1 MKESRYFIPKI
12 IAGYLLLAAMCA
24 AMIAYIYHKVD
35 SSTAVDPVLSAIESR
50 NAMIDRTL
58 VGLYRAESRAQ
69 MILAGDDSYI
79 ALYDEDVEASLACID
94 SLKNTVILSDDP
106 VRAARLDTV
115 SMLVKGKRRELLRL
129 AQGLRDGSDASR
141 IIERNIA
148 RLGERDAA
156 AQDSLAAS
164 QSDTALVNMRRRK
177 FFRRV
182 AELFEIETD
191 TTEHVAPAPV
201 RLSDT
206 IGGLLVDLQ
215 SQVERQR
222 EDSERRMTRIRRE
235 VTSANNQLDRR
246 ILDLIDEV
254 RHDWD
259 AHHARRRAERDA
271 ARRDAV
277 SALGM
282 VALSAIVLVFVF
294 LAVIL
299 RDWRRSRRVRAELE
313 RANDEK
319 QRLLDYREHLMLA
332 VTHDLKAPAG
342 SIMGYADLLERLDN
356 DHRQR
361 LYITGMKQS
370 AEHLQTLIE
379 SLLEFYRLDDGR
391 AEKES
396 KPFNA
401 ARMMRDAAR
410 DAAASRHRRP
420 EVEIG
425 THIDASADATV
436 ISDAMRIRRI
446 VDNLLSNALK
456 FTSRGTVTLA
466 CGIRGGELCI
476 SVTDTG
482 CGMSAEECSRIF
494 DSFVRLE
501 SAAGVEGFGLG
512 LSIVERSVRL
522 LAGSID
528 VESGKGRG
536 STFRITIPL
545 DTPTATQ
552 PDIRLDGIRLLA
564 IDDDRLQLDLIRSIC
579 RTLGVA
585 AECILHGSHA
595 ARIVSG
601 GGFDVVMTDL
611 QMPGCDGLEVLRSVK
626 LASPSLPVIAATAR
640 NDSPENALR
649 AAGFAAVVR
658 KPYTV
663 TDIKRVL
670 KQTLG
675 NAGTDCRDTGPTAPA
690 QRDFSAITAFAED
703 DAEAQQDL
711 LAAFVGGLHDA
722 AAAMRTA
729 ADADDAE
736 TIRRTAHRIRPN
748 VELVGDSTLSLR
760 LHAIEDP
767 ASGED
772 VIAAAGPA
780 ADAMDRLADKARI
793 YAAALRGEE
802 TVSRTR

>member
-79 ALYDEDVEASLACID
+79 ALYDEDVEDSLACID

-115 SMLVKGKRRELLRL
+115 SMLVNRKRRELLRL

-164 QSDTALVNMRRRK
+164 HSDTALVNMRRRK

-201 RLSDT
+201 KLSDT

-528 VESGKGRG
+528 VESGKGARQHV
-536 STFRITIPL
+536 PHNH
-545 DTPTATQ
+545 TARHAHR
-552 PDIRLDGIRLLA
+552 D
-564 IDDDRLQLDLIRSIC
+564 
-579 RTLGVA
+579 
-585 AECILHGSHA
+585 A
-595 ARIVSG
+595 ARH
-601 GGFDVVMTDL
+601 
-611 QMPGCDGLEVLRSVK
+611 
-626 LASPSLPVIAATAR
+626 TAR
-640 NDSPENALR
+640 R
-649 AAGFAAVVR
+649 HTAAGYRRRPPATR
-658 KPYTV
+658 PHTL
-663 TDIKRVL
+663 DMPHSGRSRRV
-670 KQTLG
+670 QPP
-675 NAGTDCRDTGPTAPA
+675 RQP
-690 QRDFSAITAFAED
+690 
-703 DAEAQQDL
+703 
-711 LAAFVGGLHDA
+711 
-722 AAAMRTA
+722 
-729 ADADDAE
+729 
-736 TIRRTAHRIRPN
+736 RRTDRIGRR
-748 VELVGDSTLSLR
+748 LR
-760 LHAIEDP
+760 R
-767 ASGED
+767 GN
-772 VIAAAGPA
+772 
-780 ADAMDRLADKARI
+780 DRLADARMRRVGG
-793 YAAALRGEE
+793 AAQRETRIALAASHSSHGTQRQPRKRAEGGRLRRRRAQALYGNRHQAGLEADAWRCRHRLPRHRPYRAGAARLLGHNRIRRGRRRGAAEFA
-802 TVSRTR
+802 RRIRRRIA

>member
-58 VGLYRAESRAQ
+58 VNLYRAESRAQ

-79 ALYDEDVEASLACID
+79 ALYDEDVEDSLACID

-164 QSDTALVNMRRRK
+164 HSDTTLLNMRRRK

-191 TTEHVAPAPV
+191 TTEHVVPAPV
-201 RLSDT
+201 KLSDT

-379 SLLEFYRLDDGR
+379 SLLEFYRL
-391 AEKES
+391 
-396 KPFNA
+396 
-401 ARMMRDAAR
+401 
-410 DAAASRHRRP
+410 RRP

-425 THIDASADATV
+425 TRIDASADATV

-670 KQTLG
+670 KRTLG
-675 NAGTDCRDTGPTAPA
+675 DAGTDCRDTGPTAPA

-711 LAAFVGGLHDA
+711 LAAFVDGLHDA

-780 ADAMDRLADKARI
+780 ADALDRLADKARI
-793 YAAALRGEE
+793 YAAALRGEK

>member
-12 IAGYLLLAAMCA
+12 IAGYLLLASMCA
-24 AMIAYIYHKVD
+24 AMITYIYGKIG

-58 VGLYRAESRAQ
+58 VSLYRAESRAQ
-69 MILAGDDSYI
+69 MILSGDESYI
-79 ALYDEDVEASLACID
+79 TRYDEDVETSLACID
-94 SLKNTVILSDDP
+94 SLKQTILLADDP

-115 SMLVKGKRRELLRL
+115 SMLVRGKRREILRL
-129 AQGLRDGSDASR
+129 ARGLHDDSAASR

-148 RLGERDAA
+148 RLGEHEAA
-156 AQDSLAAS
+156 EQDSLAALRTNPMLDS
-164 QSDTALVNMRRRK
+164 IRSHK
-177 FFRRV
+177 FFQRI
-182 AELFEIETD
+182 AELFETEMN
-191 TTEHVAPAPV
+191 TTENAGPAPVSV

-206 IGGLLVDLQ
+206 IGDLLVDLQ
-215 SQVERQR
+215 SQVDRQR
-222 EDSERRMTRIRRE
+222 VDSERRMTRIRRE
-235 VTSANNQLDRR
+235 VAAANNQLDRR
-246 ILDLIDEV
+246 ILDLIAEV
-254 RHDWD
+254 RQDWD
-259 AHHARRRAERDA
+259 AHRARHRAERDA
-271 ARRDAV
+271 ARRDAI

-299 RDWRRSRRVRAELE
+299 RDWRRSRRVKAELE

-361 LYITGMKQS
+361 LYISGMKQS

-396 KPFNA
+396 KAFNA
-401 ARMMRDAAR
+401 AQMMRDAAL
-410 DAAASRHRRP
+410 AATASRHRRP

-425 THIDASADATV
+425 THIDASADTTV
-436 ISDAMRIRRI
+436 ISDPVRIRRI

-456 FTSRGTVTLA
+456 FTAHGAVTLA
-466 CGIRGGELCI
+466 CAIRNGELCV
-476 SVTDTG
+476 SVADTG
-482 CGMSAEECSRIF
+482 CGMSEEECARIF

-522 LAGSID
+522 LSGSID
-528 VESGKGRG
+528 VESGKGHG

-545 DTPTATQ
+545 DMPTAAQ
-552 PDIRLDGIRLLA
+552 RDIRLDGIRMLA

-579 RTLGVA
+579 RTLGVV
-585 AECILHGSHA
+585 AECSLHGSHV
-595 ARIVSG
+595 ARIISG
-601 GGFDVVMTDL
+601 GGFDAVMTDL
-611 QMPGCDGLEVLRSVK
+611 QMPGCDGLEVLRRIRLV
-626 LASPSLPVIAATAR
+626 SPSLPVIAATAR
-640 NDSPENALR
+640 SDSPESALM

-675 NAGTDCRDTGPTAPA
+675 ATAGHCTAAPCPTHHG
-690 QRDFSAITAFAED
+690 FSAITAFAED
-703 DAEAQQDL
+703 DDEAQQRL
-711 LAAFVGGLHDA
+711 LAAFAEGLHDA
-722 AAAMRTA
+722 AATMRTA
-729 ADADDAE
+729 AGENDAD

-748 VELVGDSTLSLR
+748 VELAGDSALSQR

-767 ASGED
+767 ASDETTVSAVD
-772 VIAAAGPA
+772 DAAA
-780 ADAMDRLADKARI
+780 AMDRLADEACR
-793 YAAALRGEE
+793 YAAMQCGDKPI
-802 TVSRTR
+802 TRTE